1 MTALLRTTILGLCVL
16 AAQPV
21 AAGAT
26 GEATEEILFRFCSGS
41 ILRMQA
47 VESEVNTFTLA
58 LRRDADWQEYGRAIF
73 DENRRLVRQEVPGRG
88 ALQFEPHNCEKMP
101 GICRYTE
108 IGLDGTRQDKMR
120 INGREGDEWNYSLM
134 DLADGRQELTR
145 VGTVTYGD
153 DGFAVKEQWT
163 SLTNT
168 DSQCWERL
176 APEELEG
183 DTG

>member
-1 MTALLRTTILGLCVL
+1 MTAMVRTAMLCLSVIPVL
-16 AAQPV
+16 HAPVQAAPK
-21 AAGAT
+21 
-26 GEATEEILFRFCSGS
+26 EILFRFCSGA
-41 ILRMQA
+41 ILRMQEIEGTA
-47 VESEVNTFTLA
+47 NTFTLA
-58 LRRDADWQEYGRAIF
+58 LKRDVDWQEYGRAIF

-120 INGREGDEWNYSLM
+120 INGREGEEWNYSLM
-134 DLADGRQELTR
+134 DLSDGKQELTR

-176 APEELEG
+176 TPEELEG
-183 DTG
+183 GSG